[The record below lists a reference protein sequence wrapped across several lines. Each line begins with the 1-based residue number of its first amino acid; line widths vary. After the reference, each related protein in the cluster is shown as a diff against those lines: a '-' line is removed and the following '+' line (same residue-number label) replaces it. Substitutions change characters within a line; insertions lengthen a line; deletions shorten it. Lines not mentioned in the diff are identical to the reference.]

1 MGFLSQRL
9 SSLLLGLLLLAVP
22 VSAFVPTDPF
32 ISELS
37 ESRKELIRAGH
48 TAPYNQLTV
57 QRVVV
62 GKAKIMPNGAII
74 NLPYGPEFIPSFHDL
89 QHNPKWQP
97 KEKIL
102 GDLKF
107 DHSAFAYNTDKK
119 LLIDILFWT
128 SHAADIY
135 TTYRGVKYEC
145 ISEANPLLPTV
156 PNLGEMFTLKATVI
170 WGVKTA
176 FMTDIEYGE
185 LWWDDWKLSSGL
197 LTSVVAYNN
206 HRITKKAIRRGCKKR

>member
-1 MGFLSQRL
+1 MGFLSRLL
-9 SSLLLGLLLLAVP
+9 SSLIVGLIAI
-22 VSAFVPTDPF
+22 PTYAYIPNTLP
-32 ISELS
+32 SLS
-37 ESRKELIRAGH
+37 DIPEYKKELIRAGH
-48 TAPYNQLTV
+48 AAPYNKQTV
-57 QRVVV
+57 RRVIV

-74 NLPYGPEFIPSFHDL
+74 NLPYGPEFVPSFHDL

-107 DHSAFAYNTDKK
+107 DHSAFAYKPENK
-119 LLIDILFWT
+119 LLIDIIFWT

-135 TTYRGVKYEC
+135 TTYRGVKYDC
-145 ISEANPLLPTV
+145 IEEANPLLPSV
-156 PNLGEMFTLKATVI
+156 PNVGEMFALKATVI

-185 LWWDDWKLSSGL
+185 LWWDDWKLTSGL
-197 LTSVVAYNN
+197 LTGLVAYNN
-206 HRITKKAIRRGCKKR
+206 HRITENAIRKGCKKR